1 MVALCVDHHWSNCA
15 RYLDGDGLMSRV
27 AVRDNNWMRDI
38 ELANEGQEINKPQ
51 KVKQSSRSIVDC
63 SYCGSP
69 TYRASNCKN
78 CGAPN

>member
-1 MVALCVDHHWSNCA
+1 
-15 RYLDGDGLMSRV
+15 MSSV
-27 AVRDNNWMRDI
+27 SVRGNNWMRDI
-38 ELANEGQEINKPQ
+38 ELANEGQEIKKDQ
-51 KVKQSSRSIVDC
+51 KVKQPSRSIVDC